1 MGMKRKIDWS
11 LYFVTDGKLARGR
24 AVEDVVAAAVRGGVT
39 VVQLREK
46 ELSTREFIE
55 SARRLRAALE
65 SAGVP
70 LIINDRVD
78 VALAAGA
85 AGVHLGQ
92 SDMPCPDARRLVGC
106 DAIIGLSVET
116 LDQAEEA
123 ESLNVDYLGVSPI
136 FSTPTK
142 TDTAGEWGIEGLRN
156 LRLCTGRVLV
166 AIGGLNSSNAA
177 GVIEAGADGIAVV
190 SAIAAAPDPEVAAR
204 ELRRIVEEAR
214 TIQGRTMP

>member
-1 MGMKRKIDWS
+1 MKRRIDWS

-24 AVEDVVAAAVRGGVT
+24 ALEDVVAAAVRGGVT

-55 SARRLRAALE
+55 SARRLRATLE
-65 SAGVP
+65 SADVP

-85 AGVHLGQ
+85 AGVHIGQ
-92 SDMPCPDARRLVGC
+92 ADMPCPDARRLMGR

-116 LDQAEEA
+116 PEQAEEA
-123 ESLNVDYLGVSPI
+123 EALEVDYLGVSPI

-142 TDTAGEWGIEGLRN
+142 TDTVGEWGIEGLRK
-156 LRLCTGRVLV
+156 LRLRTGRVLV

-177 GVIEAGADGIAVV
+177 GVIDAGADGIAVV
-190 SAIAAAPDPEVAAR
+190 SAILGAADARQAA
-204 ELRRIVEEAR
+204 EDLRKAFKR
-214 TIQGRTMP
+214 